1 MPMYCCLNPAHRD
14 KLVSE
19 SPVGGER
26 IAASVGAMGANR
38 LDDTKIVQTLLNACQ
53 ATCAGSW
60 PRLVVDGRVGPLT
73 VAAIRA
79 FQTAQFGTADGRVDP
94 DQRTIARLNVLATSL
109 RRGGRA
115 SGTEAAGPGTP
126 PAGPILTPLL
136 AAGEAMPRAAL
147 WIGAAMARLSGL
159 IPAAATAGGHLSL
172 LPSAATHAFITHFHL
187 DQEPAATLSNLVR
200 LSTVFGLMQI
210 VLANPSHYFTEGPA
224 TADSPFA
231 DAGMGGMHLR
241 GNKITFRTHFAACG
255 PNTRSA
261 MLIHELAHFCGA
273 HSEIRHFAK
282 EFPFPNGTAQ
292 DGSPHDYA
300 QMTASEAMCNASS
313 YAAFAIHCYFGVD
326 HRYGGRDISL

>member
-94 DQRTIARLNVLATSL
+94 DQRTIARLNVLATPS
-109 RRGGRA
+109 RRGGRD

-159 IPAAATAGGHLSL
+159 IPAATTAGGHLSL
-172 LPSAATHAFITHFHL
+172 LPSA
-187 DQEPAATLSNLVR
+187 
-200 LSTVFGLMQI
+200 
-210 VLANPSHYFTEGPA
+210 A

-300 QMTASEAMCNASS
+300 RMTASEAMCNASS